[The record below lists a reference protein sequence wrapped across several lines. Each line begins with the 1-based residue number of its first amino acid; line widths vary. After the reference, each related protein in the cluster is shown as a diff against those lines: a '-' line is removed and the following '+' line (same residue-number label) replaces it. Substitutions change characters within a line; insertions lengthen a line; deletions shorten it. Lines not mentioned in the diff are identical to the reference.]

1 MNVVSDKGE
10 VMELK
15 FDQFYDVEKKIS
27 TAKFAED
34 KPLLKDVQVVQFQRN
49 STKMFWKQ
57 SYDDVEFKSALFL
70 KKKAEKAVGLPFP
83 PVANARGINTVKK
96 QNILDTL
103 KIHLDENRRA
113 FWENMP
119 TNDTSSR
126 GGSS

>member
-70 KKKAEKAVGLPFP
+70 QKKGRESGRTPISTSCECKRNKHGEK
-83 PVANARGINTVKK
+83 T
-96 QNILDTL
+96 
-103 KIHLDENRRA
+103 EY
-113 FWENMP
+113 
-119 TNDTSSR
+119 SR
-126 GGSS
+126 YA